1 MRSRVAGLSHSVER
15 LSWGGP
21 VRVRYE
27 VVRWW
32 LEDGEH
38 VDEVLARVVD
48 VDGLFADPVPPER
61 ERLVLRG
68 CTVAPDQ
75 LTGDFHLGVSGSQW
89 WLLSDLVV
97 HAELPGGDLVASA
110 CVSQL
115 IDGGDF
121 GTSPTYT
128 LYKDL
133 RETGTCRAV
142 EGFPR
147 SFESV
152 WPPVTLIGC
161 DNPGRIRPSARND
174 EQGPWVGLR
183 ALDRGGRIVA
193 HAGVALDVASVSPSA
208 AGEGLFDVVL
218 DQSRYGDD
226 WTVAERPTPAARGAW
241 RVWMEGVPAQR
252 NLWAPLCP
260 EGRMWWN
267 EIAAKAPRTHP
278 TAGVHHVDGRHA
290 TDEFG
295 LHLALSEALVG
306 PGRFLGSVYAITG
319 MYEEWWFVPG
329 ITLVWHEP
337 GVAFEAMPDYFLGL
351 LKNLRR
357 NGVDVVLESS
367 TPDLADRLD
376 RCVELGTL
384 VDRWIA
390 GWARAQEVEPHD
402 LLDNWHVWADL
413 PGREEERILAGD
425 ANVVQHAEDVELQS
439 VPTWLTIATDSPDEV
454 TRVVEQ
460 AGLVT
465 HAPETFLW
473 RNLFDHPRPK
483 LPAGYAVRVVPG
495 DVIEV
500 VVTCDGEEAASGM
513 IAVVGEDAVPHRIAT
528 KPEHRRRGLA
538 SFVMGVLAREAVR
551 AGASDGLLFATE
563 EGLLLYRELG
573 WETISDVVIA
583 ANTEGKT

>member
-1 MRSRVAGLSHSVER
+1 MRF
-15 LSWGGP
+15 
-21 VRVRYE
+21 RYE

-32 LEDGEH
+32 LEDGEF

-68 CTVAPDQ
+68 CTAAAAE

-89 WLLSDLVV
+89 WLLADLVV

-110 CVSQL
+110 CVTQL
-115 IDGGDF
+115 IDGDF
-121 GTSPTYT
+121 HTAPTYT

-133 RETGTCRAV
+133 RETGTCRVV

-161 DNPGRIRPSARND
+161 DDPGRIRPAEPDAER
-174 EQGPWVGLR
+174 GPYVGLR
-183 ALDRGGRIVA
+183 ALDRDGRIVT
-193 HAGVALDVASVSPSA
+193 HAGVALDVASVRPSA

-218 DQSRYGDD
+218 DQSRYNDD
-226 WTVAERPTPAARGAW
+226 WVVGQRPTPAARGAW
-241 RVWMEGVPAQR
+241 RVWVEGVPAER
-252 NLWAPLCP
+252 NLWAPLSP

-267 EIAAKAPRTHP
+267 EIAAKAPRTRP

-337 GVAFEAMPDYFLGL
+337 GVAFQAMPDYFLGL

-367 TPDLADRLD
+367 TPNLADRLD
-376 RCVELGTL
+376 RCVELGAF

-390 GWARAQEVEPHD
+390 GWARAVQVEPHD

-425 ANVVQHAEDVELQS
+425 ANVSQHAEDVELQS
-439 VPTWLTIATDSPDEV
+439 VPTWLTVATDSPDEV

-465 HAPETFLW
+465 RGRETFL
-473 RNLFDHPRPK
+473 RRGLFDHPAPK
-483 LPAGYAVRVVPG
+483 PPDGYSVRVRPED

-500 VVTCDGEEAASGM
+500 VVTFEGEEAASGL

-528 KPEHRRRGLA
+528 KPEHQRRGLG
-538 SFVMGVLAREAVR
+538 SVVMGVLAREAVK
-551 AGASDGLLFATE
+551 AGASEGLLFATPD
-563 EGLLLYRELG
+563 GLHLYRKLG
-573 WETISDVVIA
+573 WDTISDVVIA
-583 ANTEGKT
+583 ANGERKA